1 MSAVYAL
8 VPITVRRVSPRGL
21 VSTLADRVLLGG
33 KCGDDNLGTRWHRDQ
48 HSGCPASMPNLAR
61 P

>member
-8 VPITVRRVSPRGL
+8 VLIAIRRVSPRGL
-21 VSTLADRVLLGG
+21 VSMLVDRVLLGG
-33 KCGDDNLGTRWHRDQ
+33 KCGDDDLGTCWHTDQ